1 MKHLLSAAFTQVV
14 RQAWKPG
21 LLAACMLPAAA
32 QDAARIQPGTY
43 KVAMEN
49 ARVRVLEY
57 TSRPGMGVC
66 GQGLHSHP
74 AHLTILLTPAKVRV
88 TKGGKTVEAE
98 QQQGTVFWSE
108 AETHE
113 VENVSGRNTRLL
125 IVELKG
131 PGGPADAAAAITR

>member
-1 MKHLLSAAFTQVV
+1 MKHLLSAAFAQAV
-14 RQAWKPG
+14 RQAWKPA
-21 LLAACMLPAAA
+21 LLAFCMLPAAA
-32 QDAARIQPGTY
+32 QDAARIQPGSY

-57 TSRPGMGVC
+57 SSRPGMGVC

-88 TKGGKTVEAE
+88 TKDGRTFEA
-98 QQQGTVFWSE
+98 QQQEGAVFWSE

-131 PGGPADAAAAITR
+131 PGGPADAAAAIPR

>member
-1 MKHLLSAAFTQVV
+1 MKHLLSAAFTQV

-32 QDAARIQPGTY
+32 QDAARIQPGSY

-88 TKGGKTVEAE
+88 TKGGKIVEA
-98 QQQGTVFWSE
+98 QQAEGTVFWSE

-131 PGGPADAAAAITR
+131 PGGPADAAAALSR